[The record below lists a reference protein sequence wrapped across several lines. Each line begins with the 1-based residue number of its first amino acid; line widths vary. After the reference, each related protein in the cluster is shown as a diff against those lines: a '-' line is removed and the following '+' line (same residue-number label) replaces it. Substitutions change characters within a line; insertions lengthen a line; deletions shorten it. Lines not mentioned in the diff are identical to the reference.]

1 MQRTLVIIK
10 PDGVQR
16 ALTGKILARFEERG
30 FKLVALKLVSVD
42 TDLAEAHY
50 AAHKGKFFYQGL
62 VDYITSSPVVVMV
75 LEGHEA
81 IGAVRKMVGATRP
94 WEAEAGTIRGDLALM
109 GLRNL
114 IHASDAPETAASEI
128 ALWFKPDELV
138 EYTRDLDRWVNE

>member
-1 MQRTLVIIK
+1 LQRTLVIIK

-16 ALTGKILARFEERG
+16 ALSGKILARFEERG
-30 FKLVALKLVSVD
+30 FKLVGLKLVSVE
-42 TDLAEAHY
+42 TDLAESHY
-50 AAHKGKFFYQGL
+50 AVHKGKFFYQGL

-114 IHASDAPETAASEI
+114 IHASDAPETAEKEI
-128 ALWFKPDELV
+128 ALWFRPEELV
-138 EYTRDLDRWVNE
+138 VYTRELDRWVNE

>member
-16 ALTGKILARFEERG
+16 ALTAKILGRFEERG
-30 FKLVALKLVSVD
+30 YKIVGLKLVSVD
-42 TDLAEAHY
+42 IDLAESHY
-50 AAHKGKFFYQGL
+50 AVHKGKFFYQGL

-75 LEGHEA
+75 LEGHEV

-94 WEAEAGTIRGDLALM
+94 WEAEAGTIRGDYASM

-114 IHASDAPETAASEI
+114 IHASDAPETAESEI
-128 ALWFKPDELV
+128 ALWFKEGELV
-138 EYTRDLDRWVNE
+138 EYTREIDKWVNE